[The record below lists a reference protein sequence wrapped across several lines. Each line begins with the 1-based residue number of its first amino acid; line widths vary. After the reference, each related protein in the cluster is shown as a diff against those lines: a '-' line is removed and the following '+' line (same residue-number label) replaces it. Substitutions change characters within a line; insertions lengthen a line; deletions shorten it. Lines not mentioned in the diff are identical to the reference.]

1 MQLISSGDAGA
12 EAAVDSISS
21 RAKVEV
27 PEREQC
33 VAPAFVVP
41 NSLHGKALRVKHLP
55 QAPHMTT
62 SMLLSHS
69 TSFSSLDAPKPG
81 SRGNHRN

>member
-1 MQLISSGDAGA
+1 
-12 EAAVDSISS
+12 
-21 RAKVEV
+21 V

-41 NSLHGKALRVKHLP
+41 NSLDGKALRVKHLP

-69 TSFSSLDAPKPG
+69 TSFSSLGAAQPG
-81 SRGNHRN
+81 SRGGGRGTAVRFNPILIRFNPIESD

>member
-1 MQLISSGDAGA
+1 MTEILGDLADLLRYFGTF
-12 EAAVDSISS
+12 DGHF
-21 RAKVEV
+21 RQV

-33 VAPAFVVP
+33 VPPAFVVP
-41 NSLHGKALRVKHLP
+41 NSLDGKALRVKHLP

-81 SRGNHRN
+81 SRGNHRH